1 MKFLDISK
9 KNLNWYQNLSYI
21 TLYLI
26 MQPSEK
32 NIKQKIM
39 ESENII
45 VHARSHVIKWINLSE
60 YYNENQRLKNGK
72 RVVTLNFKM
81 IGSKKSIRFGLYTKK
96 QTLNPST
103 GTFDSIVPGKN
114 QPGLYQSDSSFRI
127 TPASILKEK
136 RDTLKEKIKK
146 SNMTPVFP
154 LAEISTRKGLSMEI
168 NIEYED
174 PSHLAMI
181 FENDH
186 HLGKSKAHF
195 VFEII
200 PVIASEDDS
209 EIDKNNETDI
219 DSSFSVQNTS
229 NFSSALNEK
238 THIQNGNSFNK
249 GRSEGDFNSPNIST
263 KSRANSSST
272 LQSESAHNLRR
283 SLGALNKRSF
293 YVNDNS
299 VFQGYVPKNRRN
311 PKSKKQFVTR
321 FFILDMKRAT
331 LKYYQN
337 NSSKSIKGEVL
348 LKTCVISSDAQ
359 SGEIF
364 IDSGFEVWILKPF
377 KHDYKPWLDAL
388 GKCLIEEKLNAD
400 KETVFEKYLKLK
412 ESSLKIQ
419 RLINTTKT
427 ITTDDKVI
435 EKLNEMLEYV
445 IIKDH
450 NGNHAEL
457 DNTDLYSSL
466 STEEFYDA
474 IDEIPGIIMITSED
488 TSEKQSPTNIDN
500 AILEEDDEIINT
512 NDSSSR
518 LNTPLQ
524 ALNSDTSKLTD
535 IVSNTHPLPHPTV
548 KRRNDVPE
556 SQTKP
561 PSLLSFLRKNVGKDM
576 GSISM
581 PVTSNEPLT
590 ILQFLAETLEY
601 SSLLND
607 CLNTFHKK
615 NYDSNEHKRK
625 RLALVSSFALS
636 QLAQQRSKVR
646 CLRKPFNPMLGET
659 FEMVNEIQNY
669 RFIAEK
675 VEHKPQQVFALFTE
689 GFGNNDFNRY
699 KWELSYTVQPSS
711 KFWGKSIEL
720 LNYGT
725 IYLRFIDTDAENLVL
740 ETYSWSAPITI
751 LKNLIAGERYVEPS
765 GEVEVKCIEN
775 HLKTTFAFKAAGGFF
790 KGRTEQVNGEMIDN
804 KGNYIGSLD
813 GNWTDSLVLMPENEK
828 IWSVGELVD
837 KSDLKYGFSKFA
849 SNLNEISSMEA
860 GMIPISDSRL
870 RPDVRYYEEGDVDK
884 AEELKLKL
892 EQDQRTRRNNNQ
904 DVTPSYFK
912 KKADLDYSFIRGSN
926 SYWMKRERQDWSSVP
941 KLW

>member
-1 MKFLDISK
+1 
-9 KNLNWYQNLSYI
+9 
-21 TLYLI
+21 
-26 MQPSEK
+26 
-32 NIKQKIM
+32 M

-60 YYNENQRLKNGK
+60 YYNENQRVKNGK

-81 IGSKKSIRFGLYTKK
+81 TGSKKSIRFGLYTKK
-96 QTLNPST
+96 QTLNLSA

-114 QPGLYQSDSSFRI
+114 QPGLYQSDSSFKI
-127 TPASILKEK
+127 TPTSILKERK
-136 RDTLKEKIKK
+136 DTLKERIKK

-186 HLGKSKAHF
+186 HLGKSRAHF

-200 PVIASEDDS
+200 PVMASEDDG
-209 EIDKNNETDI
+209 EIDRNIETDI
-219 DSSFSVQNTS
+219 DSSISLQNNS
-229 NFSSALNEK
+229 NLGSQLNEK
-238 THIQNGNSFNK
+238 PQIQSGNSFNK
-249 GRSEGDFNSPNIST
+249 GRPENEFNSPNIST
-263 KSRANSSST
+263 KSRANSLNT
-272 LQSESAHNLRR
+272 LHSDSAHNLRR

-337 NSSKSIKGEVL
+337 NSSKSVKGEVL
-348 LKTCVISSDAQ
+348 LKTCVISSDMQ

-388 GKCLIEEKLNAD
+388 GKCMIEEKLNAD
-400 KETVFEKYLKLK
+400 KETVFEKYLKMK
-412 ESSLKIQ
+412 ENSIKLQ
-419 RLINTTKT
+419 RLITTTKS

-435 EKLNEMLEYV
+435 EKLNEMLECFTL
-445 IIKDH
+445 KDQS
-450 NGNHAEL
+450 GNFTEV
-457 DNTDLYSSL
+457 DNTDIYSSL

-488 TSEKQSPTNIDN
+488 TSGKQSPVNLDN
-500 AILEEDDEIINT
+500 AILEEEDDEIIN

-518 LNTPLQ
+518 LDTSLQ
-524 ALNSDTSKLTD
+524 ALNSDASKNIDVL
-535 IVSNTHPLPHPTV
+535 SNTHPLPHSPV

-556 SQTKP
+556 SKTKP

-601 SSLLND
+601 SNLLND
-607 CLNTFHKK
+607 CLNTLYKK
-615 NYDSNEHKRK
+615 SHDSSELKRK

-646 CLRKPFNPMLGET
+646 CLRKPFSPMLGET
-659 FEMVNEIQNY
+659 FEMVNEIHNY

-689 GFGNNDFNRY
+689 GFGNNDSSRY

-725 IYLRFIDTDAENLVL
+725 IFLKFIDTDAGNSVL
-740 ETYSWSAPITI
+740 ETYTWSAPITI

-775 HLKTTFAFKAAGGFF
+775 HLKTTFGFKAAGGFF
-790 KGRTEQVNGEMIDN
+790 KGRTEDVKGEMIDN

-813 GNWTDSLVLMPENEK
+813 GKWTDSLVLMPENEK
-828 IWSVGELVD
+828 IWSVGELVEKPD
-837 KSDLKYGFSKFA
+837 TKYGFTKFA
-849 SNLNEISSMEA
+849 SNLNEISSLED

-870 RPDVRYYEEGDVDK
+870 RPDVRYYENGNVDK

-892 EQDQRTRRNNNQ
+892 EQDQRNRRNKNQ

-912 KKADLDYSFIRGSN
+912 KKADLDYSFIRGSD